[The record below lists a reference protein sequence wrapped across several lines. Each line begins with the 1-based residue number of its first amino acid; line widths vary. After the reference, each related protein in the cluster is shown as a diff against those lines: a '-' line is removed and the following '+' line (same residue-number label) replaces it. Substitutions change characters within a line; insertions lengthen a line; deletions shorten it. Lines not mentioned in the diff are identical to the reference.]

1 MPTPVDYDPFAQK
14 PIPVD
19 HDPFAKATAF
29 PDYDPSID
37 IFGGTGGGFNPQAS
51 EAFVKGAGKGFLGA
65 PGALEEFVA
74 YKVPRWLGFEAKDA
88 QSPTGGRTIFPTPK
102 EVGQSALGRALGL
115 MNIPKGYEAF
125 DTIGEFVGGLA
136 TPGAVI
142 KAGKRVVAAASP
154 VASTIKTAFG
164 SGVKTSAQE
173 AQEASTAAQRTAEN
187 LRAGVQKPILQT
199 LAEQKAEIEASEK
212 ELARIAEMQTQMAQ
226 REEVAAA
233 RAANRALDPKEVT
246 KIQASVLERL
256 RNRVQQTTAEVKR
269 LGGSEAEARQAVLEA
284 EGRIA
289 DARTA
294 ASGLADELLNK
305 PQITPVEFG
314 EKIRTLVQSLNEKYI
329 KLREK
334 AAKFD
339 LAIKSAGSEPIVPTR
354 QIIDLIDGI
363 LAKTANPEIENALKS
378 VKARLTTSVD
388 VERPVNRMTLSG
400 TAQDIE
406 RGTEAQKALTL
417 ERADSLR
424 KWLNQVLSSKKI
436 TLENGG
442 QGSIAAAV
450 HDITEVRN
458 LLMEAAGTA
467 HDPYK
472 KAVEAWAR
480 MSEPGRMMQ
489 GKGPLRRI
497 IQRDLQ
503 TQEDLIGSADVVGH
517 LLREAKSGKPVIQS
531 LIANDPSLVN
541 SARMYFNRE
550 LFGGGTVPT
559 NARLGQFLKENEGVL
574 RHLRLY
580 DEFSTLR
587 GAQQAAQKAVDIA
600 IEAEKAS
607 ARAVSAVGRE
617 RAAAGAAET
626 EARRLAR
633 IQQKRI
639 QGISDIP
646 TVEDIAASG
655 SRKAKDDAARINRME
670 TAAKSKKGA
679 AEKTTSALETMRT
692 ELVEARPDEMAT
704 IARSKAKQMV
714 NDKIITDAQYAEYL
728 RAVKNTE
735 DAFNYASQKARTA
748 QEAQTARQTAQR
760 DLVVSAAKILGLG
773 ALGQYGISSILKD

>member
-1 MPTPVDYDPFAQK
+1 MPDPENPFANLGEDK
-14 PIPVD
+14 D
-19 HDPFAKATAF
+19 SNPFANLGNADSAPAQTRAQIRNQ
-29 PDYDPSID
+29 SIKTFD
-37 IFGGTGGGFNPQAS
+37 KGLLPEWDSSSFG
-51 EAFVKGAGKGFLGA
+51 KGALTGYLGA
-65 PGALEEFVA
+65 PGALEEFGT
-74 YKVPRWLGFEAKDA
+74 YTVPKWLGFEAKDEK
-88 QSPTGGRTIFPTPK
+88 SPTGGRTFFPTP
-102 EVGQSALGRALGL
+102 EEIRHNALGRALSLNKIKPGSE
-115 MNIPKGYEAF
+115 GVAAF
-125 DTIGEFVGGLA
+125 GELVGGLF
-136 TPGAVI
+136 TPGAI
-142 KAGKRVVAAASP
+142 LKAAEGAKTAVSP
-154 VASTIKTAFG
+154 ITSKLTTAFG
-164 SGVKTSAQE
+164 SGVKTAAKE
-173 AQEASTAAQRTAEN
+173 AQEASTAAQRTAEE
-187 LRAGVQKPILQT
+187 LRTGVQKPVLQT
-199 LAEQKAEIEASEK
+199 LAEQKAEIEVAEK

-226 REEVAAA
+226 RGEVAAA
-233 RAANRALDPKEVT
+233 RAANRALDPQEVT

-284 EGRIA
+284 EGRIL
-289 DARTA
+289 DAKTA
-294 ASGLADELLNK
+294 ASSLSDELLNK

-339 LAIKSAGSEPIVPTR
+339 LAIKSAGSEPIVPTKN
-354 QIIDLIDGI
+354 IAEYIAGI
-363 LAKTANPEIENALKS
+363 TDKATGSIGNPQTRSILQAIGKEISTDA
-378 VKARLTTSVD
+378 
-388 VERPVNRMTLSG
+388 G
-400 TAQDIE
+400 
-406 RGTEAQKALTL
+406 ALTM
-417 ERADSLR
+417 ERADSVR
-424 KWLNQVLSSKKI
+424 KWLNGVIRTKKFSHEI
-436 TLENGG
+436 NQSADVGEA
-442 QGSIAAAV
+442 IHEIRIIRDMFV
-450 HDITEVRN
+450 K
-458 LLMEAAGTA
+458 AAGEA
-467 HDPYK
+467 HEPYK
-472 KAVEAWAR
+472 KAIKVWAR

-489 GKGPLRRI
+489 GKGPLRKI
-497 IQRDLQ
+497 VQRDVQ
-503 TQEDLIGSADVVGH
+503 TQEDLIGAADVVGH

-607 ARAVSAVGRE
+607 VRAVSAVGRE

-670 TAAKSKKGA
+670 TAAESKKGS
-679 AEKTTSALETMRT
+679 AEKAKSALETMRT

-704 IARSKAKQMV
+704 MARSKAKQMV

-748 QEAQTARQTAQR
+748 QEAQTARKTAQR
-760 DLVVSAAKILGLG
+760 DLVVSAGKIIGLG